1 MKQKMFTLFAV
12 AILFAATTADSF
24 AQLTKIWET
33 ENYPGNVS
41 SLSPKGKLAHAGSHV
56 IDLNNG
62 NIIDTRYS
70 PESFRLTYS
79 GDRYFVSNR
88 QEKTMKVYDRYTKEF
103 IQDVKYI
110 PILNKTITASD
121 DSTVFVFE
129 SVTHTLQ
136 FWNVYTNELK
146 DSYKIPNTPDIPT
159 YSISGD
165 PAFSHDGR
173 YFGFTMIP
181 NNTPSEHYFMV
192 YDRVAREIIFFQ
204 TIPISQYSFV
214 YSFMHTTNQIAYGEV
229 IKLEGDI
236 KTYSYIR
243 IFDLDK
249 RENVRNVRVGEE
261 NKEIG
266 NFTIRNDDKFILYK
280 LKNTNNTLSFYN
292 LEQNKVSDFII
303 SPMNSVLIADDNG
316 FVVQGIIAFQ
326 FDWTV
331 GVNNTNLIGE
341 VAILYPNPTTNS
353 INLEISEVYFNG
365 IWEIT
370 DLTGTKLLKG
380 IIQPSP
386 NFHLDISNLPSATY
400 YLRLTNGKEIKVE
413 KVVKW

>member
-103 IQDVKYI
+103 IQDVYYHLI
-110 PILNKTITASD
+110 PDGTITAPD

-159 YSISGD
+159 FTLGMGRS
-165 PAFSHDGR
+165 FSHDGR
-173 YFGFTMIP
+173 YFGFTFKA
-181 NNTPSEHYFMV
+181 NNGATEYYFMV
-192 YDRVAREIIFFQ
+192 YDRVARKIIFFQ

-214 YSFMHTTNQIAYGEV
+214 YSFMHTSNQMAYGEV
-229 IKLEGDI
+229 IKLQVTSTI
-236 KTYSYIR
+236 FLYTY
-243 IFDLDK
+243 F
-249 RENVRNVRVGEE
+249 
-261 NKEIG
+261 
-266 NFTIRNDDKFILYK
+266 
-280 LKNTNNTLSFYN
+280 
-292 LEQNKVSDFII
+292 
-303 SPMNSVLIADDNG
+303 
-316 FVVQGIIAFQ
+316 
-326 FDWTV
+326 
-331 GVNNTNLIGE
+331 
-341 VAILYPNPTTNS
+341 
-353 INLEISEVYFNG
+353 
-365 IWEIT
+365 
-370 DLTGTKLLKG
+370 
-380 IIQPSP
+380 
-386 NFHLDISNLPSATY
+386 
-400 YLRLTNGKEIKVE
+400 
-413 KVVKW
+413 